1 MNELQRIWLNAYN
14 GWLMAVSPSEE
25 LHPTDYTA
33 AREHADNVISSLK
46 ALETDEKF
54 AEVK

>member
-14 GWLMAVSPSEE
+14 GWLMSVSPSGE

-33 AREHADNVISSLK
+33 AREHADAVLNSLVK
-46 ALETDEKF
+46 AGEG
-54 AEVK
+54 ACI